1 MSLIPMN
8 AEQLRRQGI
17 KNAQMREEQE
27 KQFQHKVE
35 QMSKHN
41 VGGLYDI
48 RAIKKSNQFKEQKVY
63 FDIKKVEAEFEDML
77 TYNRLITKKQNFL
90 DHLKSLG
97 HSTTD
102 AHSMRLWT
110 RIVDEMIGDFRI
122 AYDITESRK
131 F

>member
-8 AEQLRRQGI
+8 TEQLRRQAI
-17 KNAQMREEQE
+17 KNAEDRREQE
-27 KQFQHKVE
+27 RQFQAKVE

-41 VGGLYDI
+41 VGGNLDI
-48 RAIKKSNQFKEQKVY
+48 REIMKSNQFKEQKVY
-63 FDIKKVEAEFEDML
+63 FDTKKVEEEFEDML
-77 TYNRLITKKQNFL
+77 THNRLITKKQNFL

-110 RIVDEMIGDFRI
+110 RIVDEMVGDVKL
-122 AYDITESRK
+122 AYDVK
-131 F
+131 D

>member
-8 AEQLRRQGI
+8 TEQLRRVAI
-17 KNAQMREEQE
+17 KNAEDRREQE
-27 KQFQHKVE
+27 RQYQAKVE

-63 FDIKKVEAEFEDML
+63 FDTDKVNAEFEDMM

-97 HSTTD
+97 HSATD

-110 RIVDEMIGDFRI
+110 RIVDEIIGDVKI
-122 AYDITESRK
+122 AYDIK
-131 F
+131 D

>member
-8 AEQLRRQGI
+8 TEQLRRQAI
-17 KNAQMREEQE
+17 KNAEDRREQE
-27 KQFQHKVE
+27 RQYQAKVE

-63 FDIKKVEAEFEDML
+63 FDTEKVNAEFEDML

-110 RIVDEMIGDFRI
+110 RIVDEMIGDFRL
-122 AYDITESRK
+122 AYDIK
-131 F
+131 DKA

>member
-8 AEQLRRQGI
+8 TEQLRRQAI
-17 KNAQMREEQE
+17 KNAEDRREQE
-27 KQFQHKVE
+27 RQYQAKVE

-63 FDIKKVEAEFEDML
+63 FDTEKVNAEFEDML

-110 RIVDEMIGDFRI
+110 RIVDEMICDFRL
-122 AYDITESRK
+122 AYDIKE
-131 F
+131 

>member
-1 MSLIPMN
+1 MTLIPMN
-8 AEQLRRQGI
+8 TEQLRRQAI
-17 KNAQMREEQE
+17 KNAEDRREQE
-27 KQFQHKVE
+27 RQYQAKVE

-63 FDIKKVEAEFEDML
+63 FDTDKVTAEFEDML

-110 RIVDEMIGDFRI
+110 RIVDEIIGDVKI
-122 AYDITESRK
+122 AYDIK
-131 F
+131 D

>member
-1 MSLIPMN
+1 MTLVPMN
-8 AEQLRRQGI
+8 VEQLRRQAI
-17 KNAQMREEQE
+17 KNSQLKEEQQ
-27 KQFQHKVE
+27 KNYQAKLD

-41 VGGLYDI
+41 VGGIYDI

-63 FDIKKVEAEFEDML
+63 FDTDKVNAEFEDMM

-110 RIVDEMIGDFRI
+110 RIVDEIIGDVKL
-122 AYDITESRK
+122 AYDIKDRD
-131 F
+131 

>member
-1 MSLIPMN
+1 MTDLIRMN
-8 AEQLRRQGI
+8 VDQMRQVAI
-17 KNAQMREEQE
+17 KNNELREQQE
-27 KQFQHKVE
+27 KNYQAKVE

-63 FDIKKVEAEFEDML
+63 FDTDKVNAEFEDML

-110 RIVDEMIGDFRI
+110 RIVDDMIGDVKL
-122 AYDITESRK
+122 AYDIK
-131 F
+131 D

>member
-1 MSLIPMN
+1 MTLVPMN
-8 AEQLRRQGI
+8 VEQLRRQAI
-17 KNAQMREEQE
+17 KNSQLKEEQQ
-27 KQFQHKVE
+27 KNYQAKLD

-41 VGGLYDI
+41 VGGIYDI

-63 FDIKKVEAEFEDML
+63 FDTEKVNAEFEDMM
-77 TYNRLITKKQNFL
+77 TYNRLISKKQNFL

-110 RIVDEMIGDFRI
+110 RIVDEIIGDVKL
-122 AYDITESRK
+122 AYDIKDRD
-131 F
+131 

>member
-1 MSLIPMN
+1 MTLIPMN
-8 AEQLRRQGI
+8 TEQLRRQAI
-17 KNAQMREEQE
+17 KNAEDRREQE
-27 KQFQHKVE
+27 RQYQAKVE

-63 FDIKKVEAEFEDML
+63 FDTEKVNAEFEDML

-110 RIVDEMIGDFRI
+110 RIVDEMIGDVKL
-122 AYDITESRK
+122 AYDIK
-131 F
+131 D

>member
-8 AEQLRRQGI
+8 TEQLRRVAI
-17 KNAQMREEQE
+17 KNAEDRREQE
-27 KQFQHKVE
+27 RQYQAKVE

-63 FDIKKVEAEFEDML
+63 FDTDKVTAEYEDML
-77 TYNRLITKKQNFL
+77 TYNRLITKKQTFL

-97 HSTTD
+97 HSATD

-110 RIVDEMIGDFRI
+110 RIVDEIIGDVKI
-122 AYDITESRK
+122 AYDIK
-131 F
+131 D

>member
-8 AEQLRRQGI
+8 TEQLRRVAI
-17 KNAQMREEQE
+17 KNAEDRREQE
-27 KQFQHKVE
+27 RQYQAKVE

-63 FDIKKVEAEFEDML
+63 FDTDKVTAEFEDML

-102 AHSMRLWT
+102 AHSLRLWT
-110 RIVDEMIGDFRI
+110 RIVDEIVGDI
-122 AYDITESRK
+122 KLAYEIKD
-131 F
+131 

>member
-1 MSLIPMN
+1 MTLVPMN
-8 AEQLRRQGI
+8 VEQLRRQAI
-17 KNAQMREEQE
+17 KNSQLKEEQQ
-27 KQFQHKVE
+27 KNYQAKLD
-35 QMSKHN
+35 QMSRHN

-63 FDIKKVEAEFEDML
+63 FDTDKVNAEFEDMM

-110 RIVDEMIGDFRI
+110 RIVDEIIGDVKL
-122 AYDITESRK
+122 AYDIKDRD
-131 F
+131 

>member
-1 MSLIPMN
+1 MTLIPMN
-8 AEQLRRQGI
+8 TEQLRRLGM
-17 KNAQMREEQE
+17 KNAQQKLDEQ
-27 KQFQHKVE
+27 KNFQMKVE

-63 FDIKKVEAEFEDML
+63 FDTEKVNAEFEDML

-102 AHSMRLWT
+102 AHSLRLWT
-110 RIVDEMIGDFRI
+110 RIVDEMIGDI
-122 AYDITESRK
+122 KLAYDIK
-131 F
+131 D

>member
-1 MSLIPMN
+1 MTLVPMN
-8 AEQLRRQGI
+8 VEQLRRQAI
-17 KNAQMREEQE
+17 KNSQLKEEQQ
-27 KQFQHKVE
+27 KNYQAKLD

-63 FDIKKVEAEFEDML
+63 FDTDKVNAEFEDMM
-77 TYNRLITKKQNFL
+77 TYNRLISKKQNFL

-110 RIVDEMIGDFRI
+110 RIVDEIIGDVKL
-122 AYDITESRK
+122 AYDIKDRD
-131 F
+131 

>member
-8 AEQLRRQGI
+8 TEQLRRQAI
-17 KNAQMREEQE
+17 KNAEDRREQE
-27 KQFQHKVE
+27 RQFQAKVE

-41 VGGLYDI
+41 VGGNLDI
-48 RAIKKSNQFKEQKVY
+48 REIMKSNQFKEQKVY
-63 FDIKKVEAEFEDML
+63 FDTDKVNAEFEDML

-97 HSTTD
+97 HSSTD

-110 RIVDEMIGDFRI
+110 RIVDEMLGDFRL
-122 AYDITESRK
+122 AYDIK
-131 F
+131 DKA

>member
-8 AEQLRRQGI
+8 TEQLRRQAI
-17 KNAQMREEQE
+17 KNAEDRREQE
-27 KQFQHKVE
+27 RQYQAKVE

-63 FDIKKVEAEFEDML
+63 FDTNKVNAEFEDMM

-102 AHSMRLWT
+102 AHSLRLWT
-110 RIVDEMIGDFRI
+110 RIVDEMLGDFKL
-122 AYDITESRK
+122 AYDVK
-131 F
+131 D

>member
-1 MSLIPMN
+1 MTLIPMN
-8 AEQLRRQGI
+8 TEQLRRQAI
-17 KNAQMREEQE
+17 KNAEDRREQE
-27 KQFQHKVE
+27 RQYQAKVE

-63 FDIKKVEAEFEDML
+63 FDTEKVNAEFEDML

-97 HSTTD
+97 HSSTD

-110 RIVDEMIGDFRI
+110 RIVDEIIGDVKL
-122 AYDITESRK
+122 AYDIK
-131 F
+131 D

>member
-1 MSLIPMN
+1 MTLIPMN
-8 AEQLRRQGI
+8 TEQLRRQAI
-17 KNAQMREEQE
+17 KNAEDRREQE
-27 KQFQHKVE
+27 RQYQAKVE

-63 FDIKKVEAEFEDML
+63 FDTDKVTAEFEDML

-97 HSTTD
+97 HSSTD
-102 AHSMRLWT
+102 THSMGLWT
-110 RIVDEMIGDFRI
+110 RIVDEIIGDVKL
-122 AYDITESRK
+122 AYDIK
-131 F
+131 D

>member
-1 MSLIPMN
+1 MTLIPMN
-8 AEQLRRQGI
+8 TEQLRRQAI
-17 KNAQMREEQE
+17 KNAQQKLEEQ
-27 KQFQHKVE
+27 KHYQAKVE

-41 VGGLYDI
+41 VGSLYDI
-48 RAIKKSNQFKEQKVY
+48 RAIKNSNQFKEQKVY
-63 FDIKKVEAEFEDML
+63 FDTDKVNAEFEDML

-110 RIVDEMIGDFRI
+110 RIVDEMIGDVKL
-122 AYDITESRK
+122 AYDIK
-131 F
+131 D

>member
-1 MSLIPMN
+1 MTLVPMN
-8 AEQLRRQGI
+8 IEQLRRQAI
-17 KNAQMREEQE
+17 KNSQLKEEQQ
-27 KQFQHKVE
+27 KNYQAKLD

-63 FDIKKVEAEFEDML
+63 FDTDKVNAEFEDMM

-110 RIVDEMIGDFRI
+110 RIVDEIIGDVKL
-122 AYDITESRK
+122 AYDIKDRD
-131 F
+131 

>member
-1 MSLIPMN
+1 MTLIPMN
-8 AEQLRRQGI
+8 TEQLRRQAI
-17 KNAQMREEQE
+17 KNAEDRREQE
-27 KQFQHKVE
+27 RQYQAKVE

-63 FDIKKVEAEFEDML
+63 FDTDKVNAEFEDML

-97 HSTTD
+97 HSSTD

-110 RIVDEMIGDFRI
+110 RIVDEIIGDVKL
-122 AYDITESRK
+122 AYDIK
-131 F
+131 N

>member
-8 AEQLRRQGI
+8 TEQLRRVAI
-17 KNAQMREEQE
+17 KNAEDRREQE
-27 KQFQHKVE
+27 RQYQAKVE

-63 FDIKKVEAEFEDML
+63 FDTDKVTAEFEDML

-110 RIVDEMIGDFRI
+110 RIVDEMIGDVKL
-122 AYDITESRK
+122 AYDIK
-131 F
+131 D

>member
-1 MSLIPMN
+1 MTLVPMN
-8 AEQLRRQGI
+8 VEQLRRQAI
-17 KNAQMREEQE
+17 KNSQLKEEQQ
-27 KQFQHKVE
+27 KNYQAKLD

-41 VGGLYDI
+41 VGGYLDI
-48 RAIKKSNQFKEQKVY
+48 RQIKKSNQFKEQKVY
-63 FDIKKVEAEFEDML
+63 FDTEKVNAEFEDMM

-110 RIVDEMIGDFRI
+110 RIVDEIIGDVKL
-122 AYDITESRK
+122 AYDIKDRD
-131 F
+131 

>member
-8 AEQLRRQGI
+8 TEQLRRVAI
-17 KNAQMREEQE
+17 KNAEDRRKQE
-27 KQFQHKVE
+27 RQYQAKVE

-41 VGGLYDI
+41 VDGLYDI

-63 FDIKKVEAEFEDML
+63 FDTDKVTAEFEDMM
-77 TYNRLITKKQNFL
+77 TYNKLITKKQNFL

-97 HSTTD
+97 HSATD

-110 RIVDEMIGDFRI
+110 RIVDEIIGDVKI
-122 AYDITESRK
+122 AYDIK
-131 F
+131 D

>member
-1 MSLIPMN
+1 MSLISIN
-8 AEQLRRQGI
+8 TEQLRRQAI
-17 KNAQMREEQE
+17 KNAEDRREQE
-27 KQFQHKVE
+27 RQYQAKVE

-63 FDIKKVEAEFEDML
+63 FDTEKVNAEFEDML

-102 AHSMRLWT
+102 AHSLRLWT
-110 RIVDEMIGDFRI
+110 RIIDEMIGDI
-122 AYDITESRK
+122 KLAYDIK
-131 F
+131 D

>member
-8 AEQLRRQGI
+8 TEQLRRQAI
-17 KNAQMREEQE
+17 KNAEDRREQE
-27 KQFQHKVE
+27 RQYQAKVE

-63 FDIKKVEAEFEDML
+63 FDTDKVNAEFEDML

-110 RIVDEMIGDFRI
+110 RIVDEMLGDFRL
-122 AYDITESRK
+122 AYDIK
-131 F
+131 DKA

>member
-8 AEQLRRQGI
+8 TEQLRRVAI
-17 KNAQMREEQE
+17 KNAEDRRKQE
-27 KQFQHKVE
+27 RQYQAKVE

-63 FDIKKVEAEFEDML
+63 FDTDKVTAEFEDML

-97 HSTTD
+97 HSATD

-110 RIVDEMIGDFRI
+110 RIVDEIIGDVKL
-122 AYDITESRK
+122 AYDIK
-131 F
+131 D

>member
-1 MSLIPMN
+1 MTLIPMN
-8 AEQLRRQGI
+8 TEQLRRQAI
-17 KNAQMREEQE
+17 KNAEDRREQE
-27 KQFQHKVE
+27 RQYQAKVK

-63 FDIKKVEAEFEDML
+63 FDTEKVNAEFEDML

-90 DHLKSLG
+90 EHLKSLG

-102 AHSMRLWT
+102 AHSLRLWT
-110 RIVDEMIGDFRI
+110 RIIDEMIGDFRL
-122 AYDITESRK
+122 AYDIK
-131 F
+131 D